1 MLVYF
6 VAAVA
11 AGIYLCNVPVR
22 AAVEI
27 RLGQGSRVH
36 LGVGV
41 FGRARIWTLD
51 RPLTLNRL
59 LKKRRTGGKVPPKM
73 LKYLKRHTK
82 ISRLQVRVSAGD
94 ACYTALLCGALQAI
108 LVPLTRRARVTPAF
122 NAQDAHARALCI
134 ADAPL
139 GHIMA
144 AALWFAASK
153 TVWRVR
159 AWIKGR
165 LKAS

>member
-11 AGIYLCNVPVR
+11 AGFYLFNVPVR
-22 AAVEI
+22 AAVEV
-27 RLGQGSRVH
+27 RLGQGSHVH

-41 FGRARIWTLD
+41 FGHARIWTLN
-51 RPLTLNRL
+51 RPLALSRL
-59 LKKRRTGGKVPPKM
+59 LKKRKPGGKVPLGA
-73 LKYLKRHTK
+73 LKYLKRHAT
-82 ISRLQVRVSAGD
+82 IARLTVRVSAGD
-94 ACYTALLCGALQAI
+94 ACYTALVCGALQAI
-108 LVPLTRRARVTPAF
+108 LLPFSRRARVTPAF
-122 NAQDAHARALCI
+122 NAQNAHARALCI

-144 AALWFAASK
+144 AALWCAASI